1 MRKRKPAN
9 MVSQI
14 NLSID
19 HEDVLDDEEFK
30 NDEKKQNIQKVQM
43 KMSEDSFFNDT
54 VEEMDF
60 DSYNVINASI

>member
-30 NDEKKQNIQKVQM
+30 IDEKKQNIQKVQM

>member
-19 HEDVLDDEEFK
+19 HEDVLDDEDNFNSNPNREKFT
-30 NDEKKQNIQKVQM
+30 NDY
-43 KMSEDSFFNDT
+43 SFF
-54 VEEMDF
+54 
-60 DSYNVINASI
+60 

>member
-30 NDEKKQNIQKVQM
+30 IDEKKQNIQKVQM
-43 KMSEDSFFNDT
+43 KISEDSFFNDT